1 MKKSKQVKLYNVF
14 FPIWMLILMPVV
26 WWAVIPVNFII
37 DSAVLIGGMYW
48 LKITEKKQFYKK
60 NILKVFG
67 FGMLADIIG
76 SLCLLGVLY
85 LFAWL
90 DAEII
95 GDEWFFTAPAVILS
109 AVLIFVF
116 NYFITF
122 RKEEMPFRKKL
133 SLLIAII
140 TAPYTF
146 LIPISWLYGF

>member
-1 MKKSKQVKLYNVF
+1 MNKSKQVKLYNVF

-76 SLCLLGVLY
+76 SLCLLR
-85 LFAWL
+85 
-90 DAEII
+90 
-95 GDEWFFTAPAVILS
+95 S
-109 AVLIFVF
+109 
-116 NYFITF
+116 
-122 RKEEMPFRKKL
+122 EEHTSELQSP
-133 SLLIAII
+133 S
-140 TAPYTF
+140 
-146 LIPISWLYGF
+146 